1 MPAVIPKTDCPHVAT
16 AYKPENIPETIPL
29 PGNCH
34 VCNDASENWICLHC
48 GKISCSRY
56 VQGHAASH
64 NAESDHAISVSFSD
78 LSVWC
83 YKCDSYIKDPVFAD
97 LLWKIHDVK
106 FTEEVN
112 EHNETE
118 IPSSPPSSDAP
129 VEQKSSEGESD
140 EEDDSVQLLQQL
152 MGGIKIEQKEPTK
165 TILEDLTLEGVVKA
179 IQSGKCKNIIVMTGA
194 GISVAAGIPDFRTP
208 GTGLYDNL
216 QKYNLPHPTAV
227 FEMDYFR
234 NNPQPFYLLAKELYP
249 GLYKPT
255 PVHFFIKLLQQKGLL
270 LRNFTQ
276 NIDTLERVAEIPGEY
291 LVEAHGSF
299 ASARCIDCKTEEK
312 IEVIKENVFKQTIPR
327 CSKCNGIVKPD
338 IVFFGESLPSRFFS
352 LMEEDFPKCDLL
364 IVIGTSLQVHPF
376 ASLTN
381 RVTSSTPRLL
391 INNEVVGKANP
402 SLMML
407 GFDNG
412 FRFGMPNNYRDI
424 AVIGDCQDGVRKLT
438 EMLGWKDELDA
449 LVKNFPKL

>member
-1 MPAVIPKTDCPHVAT
+1 MPAVIPKTDCPHLASD
-16 AYKPENIPETIPL
+16 YHPENIPETIEL
-29 PGNCH
+29 PGICS
-34 VCNDASENWICLHC
+34 VCNDNTENWMCLQC
-48 GKISCSRY
+48 GKTNCSRY
-56 VQGHAASH
+56 VQGHAAQH
-64 NAESDHAISVSFSD
+64 YGDTEHPIGVSFTD

-83 YKCDSYIKDPVFAD
+83 YKCDSYIKHPSLAD

-106 FTEEVN
+106 FGGEEGNANTTEQGS
-112 EHNETE
+112 
-118 IPSSPPSSDAP
+118 PSSPSSDGA
-129 VEQKSSEGESD
+129 EEKTTEGESD
-140 EEDDSVQLLQQL
+140 EEDLGLLEKL
-152 MGGIKIEQKEPTK
+152 LGAVKIEQKELPK
-165 TILEDLTLEGVVKA
+165 TVLEDLTLEGVVKA
-179 IQSGKCKNIIVMTGA
+179 IKSGKCKNIIVMTGA

-255 PVHFFIKLLQQKGLL
+255 HVHYFIKLLHEKGLL

-276 NIDTLERVAEIPGEY
+276 NIDTLERVAEIPGEA

-312 IEVIKENVFKQTIPR
+312 MDVVKEHVFKQTIPR
-327 CSKCNGIVKPD
+327 CSKCNGLVKPD

-352 LMEEDFPKCDLL
+352 LMEQDFPKCDLL

-381 RVTSSTPRLL
+381 RVSDATPRLL

-402 SLMML
+402 QLMML
-407 GFDNG
+407 GFDSG
-412 FRFGMPNNYRDI
+412 FRFGMPSNYRDI
-424 AVIGDCQDGVRKLT
+424 AVVGDCQEGVKKLT
-438 EMLGWKDELDA
+438 DLLGWKDELEA
-449 LVKNFPKL
+449 LVKNAKL